1 MKVERFMMG
10 MPLTVEVIDAPVTQA
25 DIEAV
30 FDYFTQI
37 DERFSTY
44 KTTSEIS
51 AINRGEVLPKQY
63 SLLMRE
69 VFAAAEETKRI
80 TRGFFDMVSPDGHI
94 DPSGIVKGWA
104 IHNAANILSLKGF
117 ASYYVEAG
125 GDIQTRGMNAENEPW
140 QVGIRNPF
148 NPTEMVKIVKLSG
161 QGIATSGN
169 YLRGDHIWQPELAR
183 NKGQENNVSDDG
195 EEKIVSFTVIGPNIY
210 EADRFA
216 TAVFAMGADGMAFVE
231 NHPGLEGYMID
242 STGHATMTS
251 GFEKFL

>member
-10 MPLTVEVIDAPVTQA
+10 MPLTVEVIDAQVTKA

-44 KTTSEIS
+44 KSTSEIS

-63 SLLMRE
+63 SPLMRE
-69 VFAAAEETKRI
+69 VFAAAEETKKL

-94 DPSGIVKGWA
+94 DPSGLVKGWA
-104 IHNAANILSLKGF
+104 IHNAATILSFKGF
-117 ASYYVEAG
+117 TSYYVEAG

-161 QGIATSGN
+161 QGIATSGD
-169 YLRGDHIWQPELAR
+169 YLRGDHIWQPQSVQDTGIG
-183 NKGQENNVSDDG
+183 NKTSD
-195 EEKIVSFTVIGPNIY
+195 EKETKIVSFTVIGPNIY

-216 TAVFAMGADGMAFVE
+216 TAVFAMGTEGMTFVE

-242 STGHATMTS
+242 SSGRATMTS
-251 GFEKFL
+251 GFEKYL

>member
-10 MPLTVEVIDAPVTQA
+10 MPLTVEVIDAQVTQA
-25 DIEAV
+25 DIEAI

-63 SLLMRE
+63 SPLMRE

-80 TRGFFDMVSPDGHI
+80 TRGFFDMVSPDGNI

-117 ASYYVEAG
+117 TSYYVEAG

-169 YLRGDHIWQPELAR
+169 YLRGDHIWKKKADGLEAR
-183 NKGQENNVSDDG
+183 EGDEA
-195 EEKIVSFTVIGPNIY
+195 KIVSFTVIGPNIY

-216 TAVFAMGADGMAFVE
+216 TAVFAMGADGMTFVE
-231 NHPGLEGYMID
+231 NYPGLEGYMID
-242 STGHATMTS
+242 STGRATMTS